1 MISQTLALFI
11 DAFREL
17 RARKLFWISM
27 ILSGLVAAVFGCI
40 GVKPDGMTFL
50 WWNLPMGDTGIPLR
64 ADVIYK
70 SIYVELGLKMWLGWI
85 AMILALVS
93 TGGLIPDLIASGA
106 IDSLLSK
113 PISRARLF
121 FTKYICGMFFVGLQ
135 VFVFSFACFL
145 VIGFRGGSWELGLF
159 LAVPIMVLFFSYLF
173 CVCCLL
179 GLITRSTIA
188 SILLTVLFWGA
199 IFVFNSADAILVSF
213 KSGIEQD
220 IEFKEAALSRRER
233 VATLATIKN
242 KREAGEE
249 VPEDYR
255 PTEEELFVL
264 DKSIPERRS
273 ELVKRRSGL
282 KTTAMW
288 QGIIERAKTPLP
300 KTVETVELMNR
311 WMISTADL
319 DQLTGPVEEMDEDGD
334 LEDVMS
340 SSGTQLKIQQEFR
353 SRSVTWIIGTSLGF
367 EAIILGISIVI
378 FTRRDF

>member
-1 MISQTLALFI
+1 MTSQTLALFV

-40 GVKPDGMTFL
+40 GVSPTGMTFL
-50 WWNLPMGDTGIPLR
+50 WWNLPTGDVGMPLKP
-64 ADVIYK
+64 DVIYK
-70 SIYVELGLKMWLGWI
+70 GIYVEFGLKMWLGWI

-121 FTKYICGMFFVGLQ
+121 ITKYVCGMFFVGLQ
-135 VFVFSFACFL
+135 VFVFSLACFL

-159 LAVPIMVLFFSYLF
+159 LAVPIMVLFFSYVF

-179 GLITRSTIA
+179 GLLTRSTIA

-199 IFVFNSADAILVSF
+199 IFVFNGADAILVSF

-220 IEFKEAALSRRER
+220 IEFKEAAVARRER
-233 VATLATIKN
+233 VATLTTIKN
-242 KREAGEE
+242 KREAGEA
-249 VPEDYR
+249 VPDDYR
-255 PTEEELFVL
+255 ATDDELFGL

-273 ELVKRRSGL
+273 ELVKRRNGL
-282 KTTAMW
+282 KTVAMW

-300 KTVETVELMNR
+300 IDLCATKGMN
-311 WMISTADL
+311 
-319 DQLTGPVEEMDEDGD
+319 GPVP
-334 LEDVMS
+334 
-340 SSGTQLKIQQEFR
+340 IQ
-353 SRSVTWIIGTSLGF
+353 S
-367 EAIILGISIVI
+367 A
-378 FTRRDF
+378 